1 MSTRLLATFLLVVSM
16 GASGQAPVDAARQ
29 KFWRDHAFT
38 CPATTQWP
46 AFPARAP
53 ESSDQCDDGD
63 ETLFHGLMCAAGM
76 PEGCAAV
83 KASQAKASG
92 RWYRSPRRMAMA
104 QVTCS
109 NSAATEEE
117 KKKWCQN
124 SFSPDM
130 ALGVQLYAHTMGD
143 AAALGHWVEWIE
155 TSRPCEIELPGGGCV
170 KGLPR
175 FCTDDTEGGCTLRP
189 GDYATLAMSLDA
201 LGLVKFGDP
210 NDCPKGSST
219 ALKLGDVFLKGLCTF
234 RPKAVD
240 VLMADSLLNKPG
252 YSQHL
257 VAVGAMVLRKSKQ
270 TDPRI
275 AAAMDAL
282 HQKQPKNPFF
292 AYMAGAQL
300 PTVRDMAEAL
310 CPSSEQTLPKEPDDW
325 AWQRE
330 DAVEAWKHSVL
341 WDCLFMASLLK

>member
-1 MSTRLLATFLLVVSM
+1 MFLRHLAIFLMVVSG
-16 GASGQAPVDAARQ
+16 GAVAQTPIDPARQ
-29 KFWRDHAFT
+29 SLWAKHAFT
-38 CPATTQWP
+38 CPATPKWA

-53 ESSDQCDDGD
+53 ANGDQCDDGD

-76 PEGCAAV
+76 LEGCAAV
-83 KASQAKASG
+83 KASQATNG

-104 QVTCS
+104 QVICS
-109 NSAATEEE
+109 DPAASEED

-130 ALGVQLYAHTMGD
+130 ALGVQLYAHTTGD
-143 AAALGHWVEWIE
+143 AAAVGRWAEWIE
-155 TSRPCEIELPGGGCV
+155 LNRPCLVDVPGGCV

-189 GDYATLAMSLDA
+189 GDYATLAMSLEA

-210 NDCPKGSST
+210 NACPAGTTT
-219 ALKLGDVFLKGLCTF
+219 ALKLGDIFLKGLCTF
-234 RPKAVD
+234 RAKAVD
-240 VLMADSLLNKPG
+240 VLLADSLLNKPG

-257 VAVGAMVLRKSKQ
+257 VGVGGLVLRKSKQ
-270 TDPRI
+270 SDPRI
-275 AAAMDAL
+275 ATAMGFL
-282 HQKQPKNPFF
+282 NQKQPKNPFF
-292 AYMAGAQL
+292 AYMAGA
-300 PTVRDMAEAL
+300 PGATVRDMTLAL
-310 CPSSEQTLPKEPDDW
+310 CPVSEEAIPQKPDDW

-330 DAVEAWKHSVL
+330 DSAEAWKNSVL